1 MKRLIVLVV
10 AVAAVVAIAA
20 VGLGQRSGT
29 VDFRGEV
36 IAIDTAGEQVILTLQ
51 GIGDTQY
58 TVTAD
63 AKTNVH
69 YYHPEDGSI
78 RLEEIQV
85 GDTVEGDY
93 KRAGKPYAKELEVL
107 YR

>member
-1 MKRLIVLVV
+1 MKRLVVLLV

-20 VGLGQRSGT
+20 VGFGQRSGT
-29 VDFRGEV
+29 MDFRGEV
-36 IAIDTAGEQVILTLQ
+36 IVIDTTGEQVTLTLR

-63 AKTNVH
+63 AKTKVH
-69 YYHPEDGSI
+69 YCHPEDGSI

-93 KRAGKPYAKELEVL
+93 KRAGKPYAKELEVFH
-107 YR
+107 R